1 MICTCDPSAS
11 KRPGGGALADAAART
26 RPPVPAADDRVCA
39 HNIPQ
44 RHCSKCGGHRLG
56 SAAEAAA
63 AQASA
68 EPASRATASRQ
79 IESGPPKVVS
89 MLGLTALRKTHS
101 QSRNHQCSSTG
112 KEDGMTHPLPD
123 LVPSREPGASLPP
136 SALHERA
143 ALQRVADQAQASP
156 GDVYLEAV
164 RNVAQVFV
172 LCDSCS

>member
-1 MICTCDPSAS
+1 
-11 KRPGGGALADAAART
+11 
-26 RPPVPAADDRVCA
+26 
-39 HNIPQ
+39 
-44 RHCSKCGGHRLG
+44 
-56 SAAEAAA
+56 
-63 AQASA
+63 
-68 EPASRATASRQ
+68 
-79 IESGPPKVVS
+79 
-89 MLGLTALRKTHS
+89 
-101 QSRNHQCSSTG
+101 
-112 KEDGMTHPLPD
+112 MTHPLPD